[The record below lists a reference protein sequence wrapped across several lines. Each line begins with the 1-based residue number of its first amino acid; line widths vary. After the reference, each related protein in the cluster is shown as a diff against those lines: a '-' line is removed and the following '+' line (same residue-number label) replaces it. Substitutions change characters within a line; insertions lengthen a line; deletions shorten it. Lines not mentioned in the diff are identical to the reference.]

1 MKKIYYLKGL
11 DCANCAAKIERGVQ
25 SLPGVAEANVD
36 FMNQKLAITFQTKET
51 QGVEAA
57 ALQKI
62 AQLEPD
68 VEVSTTP
75 SGVAVPKSCDGAC
88 AEEHHSHEPHSHEHH
103 ASQQAPQTS
112 LMDQLKDNWDL
123 VRIIVTA
130 VALLA
135 LVLWQ
140 PAGLVRVVA
149 YVLVYLLIG
158 GDIVKR
164 AITNL
169 FQGELFDENFLM
181 TIATVGALFIGEYP
195 EAVLVMFLYQI
206 GEFLQDFAVD
216 RSRKNIKELMDVRPD
231 SARVL
236 VEGQEQIV
244 APAAVTVGSI
254 VVVNPGEKIPLD
266 GIVKEGRSTLDT
278 SALTG
283 ESLPKDVV
291 AGDEI
296 LSGTINQS
304 GRLVIETTK
313 DYGASTVSKI
323 LELVENASSQKAPA
337 EKFITKFARYYTP
350 AVVLLAVLIV
360 AVPTLFFGG
369 NFHEWLY
376 RGLTF
381 LVISCPCALVI
392 SVPLSFFAGIGGAS
406 KAGVLIKGSN
416 HLETLAKVDTVVF
429 DKTGT
434 LTAGKFG
441 VDEVSGPLPENEILA
456 YAAALEQHSSHPI
469 AQSILKA
476 YQGTPQA
483 VTEVQEVAGQGI
495 TGVVQGQPAA
505 IGNQKLLQSL
515 GLTVPEPVG
524 VGTVLYVAVAGKYA
538 GQILINDQL
547 KPDAKETIQALGQN
561 GVKTTIMLTG
571 DNPQVAQ
578 AVSQKLGLSKFF
590 AGLLPEDK
598 VHHVEAITKEAQG
611 KVAFVG
617 DGINDAPVLVTAD
630 VGVAM
635 GGVGSDAAIEAADV
649 VIMNDQ
655 PSKLVQGMKISRK
668 TLRIV
673 KQNILFALIIKSL
686 VMLLGT
692 LGYASMAAAVF
703 ADVGVTLLAVLN
715 ALRCLKVK

>member
-1 MKKIYYLKGL
+1 MEKTYYLKGL

-36 FMNQKLAITFQTKET
+36 FMNQKLAIKFQTEET
-51 QGVEAA
+51 QAVENA

-68 VEVSTTP
+68 VEVSTNP
-75 SGVAVPKSCDGAC
+75 RGIPARNNCDGAC
-88 AEEHHSHEPHSHEHH
+88 EKEEHSHTEHQTSH
-103 ASQQAPQTS
+103 QAPHRSFWKKLQA
-112 LMDQLKDNWDL
+112 NWDL
-123 VRIIVTA
+123 VRIVITA
-130 VALLA
+130 VALLG

-169 FQGELFDENFLM
+169 FQGEVFDENFLM
-181 TIATVGALFIGEYP
+181 TIATVGALSIGEYP

-236 VEGQEQIV
+236 INGQEKIMD
-244 APAAVTVGSI
+244 PAAVSVGSI
-254 VVVNPGEKIPLD
+254 LVVNPGEKVPLD
-266 GIVKEGRSTLDT
+266 GIIKEGHSSLDT

-291 AGDEI
+291 VGDEI
-296 LSGTINQS
+296 LSGTINQA
-304 GRLVIETTK
+304 GRLVMETTK
-313 DYGASTVSKI
+313 DFGASTVSKI

-406 KAGVLIKGSN
+406 KAGILIKGSN

-434 LTAGKFG
+434 LTEGKFG
-441 VDEVSGPLPENEILA
+441 VEAVNGPLPKEEILA
-456 YAAALEQHSSHPI
+456 YGAALEQHSSHPI
-469 AQSILKA
+469 AQSILRA
-476 YQGTPQA
+476 YQKTPLA
-483 VTEVQEVAGQGI
+483 VTDVQEVAGHGI
-495 TGVVQGQPAA
+495 TGVVQGQQAA

-515 GLTVPEPVG
+515 GINAPATDA
-524 VGTVLYVAVAGKYA
+524 VGTVLYVAIAGKYA
-538 GQILINDQL
+538 GHIVINDQL
-547 KPDAKETIQALGQN
+547 KADAKETIQALGQT
-561 GVKTTIMLTG
+561 GVKSTVMLTG

-578 AVSQKLGLSKFF
+578 SVAQKLGLTKFF

-598 VHHVEAITKEAQG
+598 VQHVEAITKEAQG

-655 PSKLVQGMKISRK
+655 PSKLVQGMKISKK

-673 KQNILFALIIKSL
+673 KQNILFALIVKSL

-703 ADVGVTLLAVLN
+703 ADVGVTLLAVIN
-715 ALRCLKVK
+715 ALRCLRIK

>member
-1 MKKIYYLKGL
+1 MEKIYYLKGL

-25 SLPGVAEANVD
+25 GLPGVAEANVD
-36 FMNQKLAITFQTKET
+36 FMNQKLAVTYQDEAAEA
-51 QGVEAA
+51 EAA
-57 ALQKI
+57 AMQKI

-68 VEVSTTP
+68 VEVSTSP
-75 SGVAVPKSCDGAC
+75 SGTPVKTSCDGSC
-88 AEEHHSHEPHSHEHH
+88 EGDIHHHET
-103 ASQQAPQTS
+103 QQNQNTPQPSFWT
-112 LMDQLKDNWDL
+112 QLQDHWDL
-123 VRIIVTA
+123 VRIIITA

-140 PAGLVRVVA
+140 PTGLVRIVS

-164 AITNL
+164 AVTNL
-169 FQGELFDENFLM
+169 FQGEVFDENFLM

-236 VEGQEQIV
+236 VGGQEQIMD
-244 APAAVTVGSI
+244 PAAVTVGSL

-266 GIVKEGRSTLDT
+266 GVIKEGKSSLDT

-296 LSGTINQS
+296 LSGTINQA

-369 NFHEWLY
+369 DFHEWLY

-434 LTAGKFG
+434 LTEGKFG
-441 VDEVSGPLPENEILA
+441 VDEVSGTLPENEILA

-483 VTEVQEVAGQGI
+483 VTEVQEVAGHGI
-495 TGVVQGQPAA
+495 TGSVQGVQAA

-515 GLTVPEPVG
+515 GITAPEPIG

-538 GQILINDQL
+538 GQIVINDQI

-561 GVKTTIMLTG
+561 GVKTTVMLTG
-571 DNPQVAQ
+571 DNPQVARSV
-578 AVSQKLGLSKFF
+578 AKKLGLTKFF

-598 VHHVEAITKEAQG
+598 VHHVEALTKEAQG

-668 TLRIV
+668 TLKIV
-673 KQNILFALIIKSL
+673 KQNILFALIVKSL

-715 ALRCLKVK
+715 ALRCLKAK